1 MPDWI
6 VVTDASKAVIYA
18 QHKPRGELEELT
30 NLVHPQARTKES
42 DLVTDAPSIPTKTSA
57 RETED
62 KRFARDIVAKVRNAV
77 DTNEIKGFYLSAP
90 PHFLGLV
97 REAMDDHMRQHL
109 RGDIGKKLTNL
120 PASDVQKAFSSF
132 PTLHD

>member
-6 VVTDASKAVIYA
+6 VVADASKAVIYT
-18 QHKPRGELEELT
+18 QEKPRGELEELT
-30 NLVHPQARTKES
+30 NLVHPQARVKES

-62 KRFARDIVAKVRNAV
+62 KRFARDIVAKLRNAV
-77 DTNEIKGFYLSAP
+77 DTNEIRGFYLSAP
-90 PHFLGLV
+90 PQFLGLV
-97 REAMDDHMRQHL
+97 RDAMDDHVRRHL

-120 PASDVQKAFSSF
+120 PVADVQKAFAAF
-132 PTLHD
+132 PTIRD

>member
-6 VVTDASKAVIYA
+6 VVADASKAVIYA
-18 QHKPRGELEELT
+18 QEKPRGELEELT
-30 NLVHPQARTKES
+30 NLVHPQARVKES
-42 DLVTDAPSIPTKTSA
+42 DLVTDAQSIPTKTSA

-62 KRFARDIVAKVRNAV
+62 KRFARDIVAKLRSAV

-97 REAMDDHMRQHL
+97 REAMDDHVRQHL

-120 PASDVQKAFSSF
+120 PVADVQKAFAAF
-132 PTLHD
+132 PTLRD

>member
-6 VVTDASKAVIYA
+6 VVADASKAVIYT
-18 QHKPRGELEELT
+18 QQKPRGELEELT
-30 NLVHPQARTKES
+30 NLVHPEARVKES
-42 DLVTDAPSIPTKTSA
+42 DLVTDSPGIATKTTA

-62 KRFARDIVAKVRNAV
+62 KRFAREIVAKLRNAV

-97 REAMDDHMRQHL
+97 RDAMDDHVRQHL
-109 RGDIGKKLTNL
+109 RGDVGKKLTNL
-120 PASDVQKAFSSF
+120 PISDVKKAFAAF
-132 PTLHD
+132 PTIHS